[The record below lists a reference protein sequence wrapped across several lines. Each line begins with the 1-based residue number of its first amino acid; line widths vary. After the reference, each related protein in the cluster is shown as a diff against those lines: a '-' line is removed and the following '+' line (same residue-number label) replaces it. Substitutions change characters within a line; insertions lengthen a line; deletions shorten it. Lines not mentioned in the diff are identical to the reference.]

1 MKLKIKIKSDG
12 TYTFPSIIGK
22 GEWID
27 LYAAKDTELL
37 APKLNKG
44 NNIMEFSLKLIPL
57 GVRMKLPEG
66 FEAIMA
72 PRSSTPKNFGMMQ
85 SNSIGIIDN
94 SYSGNDDEWKFAA
107 FPLKNTVVKQGDKI
121 CQFRIQLSQKATV
134 WQKFKWLLC
143 SGVKLVRVDDLGS
156 KNRGGFG
163 STGKNKNE

>member
-27 LYAAKDTELL
+27 LYAAKDTELI
-37 APKLNKG
+37 APKYNKG
-44 NNIMEFSLKLIPL
+44 NSIVEFSLKLIPL
-57 GVRMKLPEG
+57 GVRMKLPDG
-66 FEAIMA
+66 FEAVVA

-94 SYSGNDDEWKFAA
+94 SYSGNEDEWKFAA
-107 FPLKNTVVKQGDKI
+107 LPLKNITIKQGDKI

-134 WQKFKWLLC
+134 WQKLKWLLC
-143 SGVKLVRVDDLGS
+143 SGVKFVPVDDLGENS
-156 KNRGGFG
+156 RGGFG
-163 STGKNKNE
+163 STGKKRNE